1 MKTVWITRKSQ
12 PEEQLLAENL
22 GLQLVDV
29 PAIEIELLPF
39 EVISVPHSPAW
50 VFTSQHA
57 VEWVKTGIESE
68 NLSPDLLP
76 EQWFAI
82 GKKTAKAIRDLKFDP
97 IIPDAAYG
105 GNLAVL
111 LDTYKVR
118 TVLHFTGNLARA
130 ELAQACLVY
139 GINYHA
145 IEVYKTHILPPE
157 KFPTEKPDAV
167 LFLSPSAVEGF
178 ASTME
183 GARILEQNR
192 LFAIGKTTQ
201 QALSDLQ
208 YSSEIPIQANLASLL
223 EFVQKTI

>member
-1 MKTVWITRKSQ
+1 MKTLWITRKSL
-12 PEEQLLAENL
+12 PKEQELALSL
-22 GLQLVDV
+22 GFHLMDV

-39 EVISVPHSPAW
+39 ESVTVPHSPAW

-57 VEWVKTGIESE
+57 VDWVRKGIESE

-76 EQWFAI
+76 DQWFAI
-82 GKKTAKAIRDLKFDP
+82 GKKTAKAIQDLKFEP
-97 IIPDAAYG
+97 ILPDSAYG
-105 GNLAVL
+105 GNLADL
-111 LDTYKVR
+111 LDVYKVR
-118 TVLHFTGNLARA
+118 TVLHFTGNLARP

-145 IEVYKTHILPPE
+145 LEVYRTHILQPE
-157 KFPTEKPDAV
+157 HFPNEHPLAI

-178 ASTME
+178 TSTPK
-183 GARILEQNR
+183 GLTLLQQNR

-201 QALSDLQ
+201 QALLEAGYQ
-208 YSSEIPIQANLASLL
+208 AEIPPQANLKSLL